1 MNFKMATTDELRKEL
16 EKRGFQTKN
25 LWHIADVDR
34 MLETINRDSNKS
46 TKLNENEKMEVLISA
61 LHSDGVMATIYESIK
76 LFLQEKWMSRFILT
90 ELADDIANGEFNYSA
105 FAYTIDHDVH
115 NKEWELDIISTSL
128 SELEGSEE
136 GILFSYR
143 YNSQEELLAD
153 VEALRENTYASFDE
167 I

>member
-25 LWHIADVDR
+25 LWQISDID
-34 MLETINRDSNKS
+34 MLLRTINMDSNKS
-46 TKLNENEKMEVLISA
+46 VKLSETEKMDVLCLA
-61 LHSDGVMATIYESIK
+61 MHSDGVKITIVESIK
-76 LFLQEKWMSRFILT
+76 FLLQEKWMSRFILT

-153 VEALRENTYASFDE
+153 VEALRENTYATFDE